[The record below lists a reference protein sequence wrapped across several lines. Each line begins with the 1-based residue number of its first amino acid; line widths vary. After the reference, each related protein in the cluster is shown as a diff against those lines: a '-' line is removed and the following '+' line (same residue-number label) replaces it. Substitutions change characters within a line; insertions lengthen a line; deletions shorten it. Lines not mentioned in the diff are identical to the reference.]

1 LGGGD
6 QAVDELLGQGVD
18 QEALPAPAAPQ
29 LSGHEPA
36 DRHTRLLQPVQQAPG
51 HGGLTDPRAALEQQP
66 RGTLIHELNLAD
78 RHGRPRGERTAGGRW
93 DGADRPHD
101 FGRIVVD
108 GREET
113 KDLIVLPGR
122 VVRNWWRRDG
132 HGLVLDDMVD
142 VLDELPPNLVVGT
155 GADGRLLPDPDAIG
169 QLRER
174 GVTVEALPTGQAV
187 RRFGELDP
195 ANTAAVL
202 HLTC

>member
-1 LGGGD
+1 MARID
-6 QAVDELLGQGVD
+6 
-18 QEALPAPAAPQ
+18 
-29 LSGHEPA
+29 HY
-36 DRHTRLLQPVQQAPG
+36 
-51 HGGLTDPRAALEQQP
+51 
-66 RGTLIHELNLAD
+66 
-78 RHGRPRGERTAGGRW
+78 
-93 DGADRPHD
+93 D

-113 KDLIVLPGR
+113 KGLIVLPGR

-132 HGLVLDDMVD
+132 HGLVLDDLVD
-142 VLDELPPNLVVGT
+142 VLDELPPHLVVGT

-195 ANTAAVL
+195 ANTAAAL